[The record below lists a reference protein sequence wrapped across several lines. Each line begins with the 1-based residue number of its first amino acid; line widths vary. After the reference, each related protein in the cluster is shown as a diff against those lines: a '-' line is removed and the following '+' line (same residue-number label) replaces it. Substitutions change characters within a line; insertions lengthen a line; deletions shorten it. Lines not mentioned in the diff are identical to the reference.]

1 MGALSMLV
9 LLLTHPLEF
18 RTLLQ
23 YKIWHE
29 ANRDITSPSEWKNS
43 GWDRQSMRRCWD
55 FLDLTSR
62 SFSGVI
68 KELEGDLARI
78 VSVCILKPEN
88 LHRGETLFLCLSVRY
103 WHAVQSWIVQL
114 LLYGTHLILVWI
126 HPRGLCVA
134 Y

>member
-9 LLLTHPLEF
+9 LLLTHPVEF

-23 YKIWHE
+23 YKLWHE
-29 ANRDITSPSEWKNS
+29 ANRDITNPTEWKNS

-62 SFSGVI
+62 SFAGVI

-78 VSVCILKPEN
+78 VSAHVLDLEQLRRSIPLSWSLWVASGRCHCVQYIVDIRYSVLNVSGLN
-88 LHRGETLFLCLSVRY
+88 LIELC
-103 WHAVQSWIVQL
+103 AA
-114 LLYGTHLILVWI
+114 
-126 HPRGLCVA
+126 C
-134 Y
+134 

>member
-9 LLLTHPLEF
+9 LLLTHPMEF

-29 ANRDITSPSEWKNS
+29 ANRDISNPSEWKHS
-43 GWDRQSMRRCWD
+43 GWDRESMRRCWE

-62 SFSGVI
+62 SFAGVI

-78 VSVCILKPEN
+78 VSVRALVQELPI
-88 LHRGETLFLCLSVRY
+88 RGRGSAFV
-103 WHAVQSWIVQL
+103 HPPV
-114 LLYGTHLILVWI
+114 LY
-126 HPRGLCVA
+126 
-134 Y
+134 